1 MKENDENK
9 SRQGRISTC
18 FEGSPCAE
26 MMQMLMDEQGVGP
39 SCEEM
44 MKTWMKK
51 RREAEDEA
59 QAARDG
65 KIQSNG
71 GVK

>member
-9 SRQGRISTC
+9 DRPGRVSTC

-26 MMQMLMDEQGVGP
+26 MMQKLMDEQGMGP

-44 MKTWMKK
+44 MKTWMK
-51 RREAEDEA
+51 RRRAAEDES
-59 QAARDG
+59 QATRDENI
-65 KIQSNG
+65 KSNG